1 MSESVEA
8 SSPLGLAR
16 RGAGEL
22 IGKLVRRL
30 RLSWRDGSLQSP
42 AVFFIAVYAFLLLCI
57 PSQLIIQPIGSPGTP
72 ANLWGIFCLLWWA
85 VATVG
90 GQNRIHGWTATRT
103 TFGLLALAVLTSYAV
118 GMATGWYAPANI
130 HQQTDEQWTLVQV
143 QPDAMNEKIIS
154 AADRGL
160 LSFMGWAGVV
170 LLTCEGLRGWRDLK
184 LIVTWL
190 SRFGGFVAALGIIQY
205 FTGFDIAALFT
216 IPGLSANSEFGEVTT
231 RSVINR
237 VSSTAVHPIE
247 FGVVMA
253 ALFFLSLHRSLF
265 TRPSKLSWVPT
276 ILIGVA
282 LPMSVSRSAIIAI
295 AIATIVIFA
304 GWPSR
309 WRFAGLLVLPFAV
322 VGMKLLAPGLLGTIR
337 SLFTNVSVD
346 PSVTGRTQ
354 DYDAVLT
361 VYANHPAFGQGL
373 YTFLP
378 RYYRILDNQMLMSLI
393 ELGAVGFTILIV
405 FISTGYMLARGARR
419 RSSDPRE
426 RDLSLA
432 ISGAIVGLV
441 VSYFTFDAW
450 GFPMVAGLT
459 FLLIGM
465 AGSASHASRWQ
476 PQALA
481 SGLDVRRRSLLGAA
495 S

>member
-1 MSESVEA
+1 
-8 SSPLGLAR
+8 
-16 RGAGEL
+16 
-22 IGKLVRRL
+22 
-30 RLSWRDGSLQSP
+30 
-42 AVFFIAVYAFLLLCI
+42 
-57 PSQLIIQPIGSPGTP
+57 
-72 ANLWGIFCLLWWA
+72 
-85 VATVG
+85 
-90 GQNRIHGWTATRT
+90 
-103 TFGLLALAVLTSYAV
+103 
-118 GMATGWYAPANI
+118 
-130 HQQTDEQWTLVQV
+130 
-143 QPDAMNEKIIS
+143 MNEKIVS

-170 LLTCEGLRGWRDLK
+170 LLTCEGLRGWRDIE

-253 ALFFLSLHRSLF
+253 GLFFLALHRSLF
-265 TRPSKLSWVPT
+265 TRTSKLSWVPT
-276 ILIGVA
+276 VLIGVA

-295 AIATIVIFA
+295 AITTIVIIA

-322 VGMKLLAPGLLGTIR
+322 VGMRLLAPGLLGTIR
-337 SLFTNVSVD
+337 SLFTNVIVD
-346 PSVTGRTQ
+346 PSVTGRTE
-354 DYDAVLT
+354 DYDAVLA
-361 VYANHPAFGQGL
+361 VYANHPLFGQGL
-373 YTFLP
+373 YTFVP

-393 ELGAVGFTILIV
+393 ELGAVGLTVLIV
-405 FISTGYMLARGARR
+405 FISTGYMLARAARR
-419 RSSDPRE
+419 RSSAPRE
-426 RDLSLA
+426 RDLALV
-432 ISGAIVGLV
+432 ISGAIVGVV

-465 AGSASHASRWQ
+465 AGAASYASRWPPQ
-476 PQALA
+476 PLA
-481 SGLDVRRRSLLGAA
+481 SGLAVSRPSVFGTA

>member
-1 MSESVEA
+1 
-8 SSPLGLAR
+8 
-16 RGAGEL
+16 
-22 IGKLVRRL
+22 
-30 RLSWRDGSLQSP
+30 
-42 AVFFIAVYAFLLLCI
+42 
-57 PSQLIIQPIGSPGTP
+57 
-72 ANLWGIFCLLWWA
+72 
-85 VATVG
+85 
-90 GQNRIHGWTATRT
+90 
-103 TFGLLALAVLTSYAV
+103 
-118 GMATGWYAPANI
+118 
-130 HQQTDEQWTLVQV
+130 
-143 QPDAMNEKIIS
+143 MNEKIIS

-309 WRFAGLLVLPFAV
+309 CC
-322 VGMKLLAPGLLGTIR
+322 
-337 SLFTNVSVD
+337 
-346 PSVTGRTQ
+346 
-354 DYDAVLT
+354 
-361 VYANHPAFGQGL
+361 
-373 YTFLP
+373 
-378 RYYRILDNQMLMSLI
+378 
-393 ELGAVGFTILIV
+393 
-405 FISTGYMLARGARR
+405 RG
-419 RSSDPRE
+419 
-426 RDLSLA
+426 
-432 ISGAIVGLV
+432 
-441 VSYFTFDAW
+441 
-450 GFPMVAGLT
+450 
-459 FLLIGM
+459 
-465 AGSASHASRWQ
+465 GSAPSPAR
-476 PQALA
+476 P
-481 SGLDVRRRSLLGAA
+481 RP
-495 S
+495 

>member
-1 MSESVEA
+1 MSESAEA
-8 SSPLGLAR
+8 SRPLGAALQ
-16 RGAGEL
+16 GAGGR
-22 IGKLVRRL
+22 IGELVRRL
-30 RLSWRDGSLQSP
+30 RLPWRDGSMHMP
-42 AVFFIAVYAFLLLCI
+42 AVFFITVYAFLLLCI
-57 PSQLIIQPIGSPGTP
+57 PSQLIIRPIGSPGTP
-72 ANLWGIFCLLWWA
+72 ANLWGIFCLLWWV
-85 VATVG
+85 VATLG
-90 GQNRIHGWTATRT
+90 GQNRVHGWTPTRT
-103 TFGLLALAVLTSYAV
+103 TFGLLALAVLTSYAA
-118 GMATGWYAPANI
+118 GTATGWYAPANI
-130 HQQTDEQWTLVQV
+130 HQRTDELWTLVAV
-143 QPDAMNEKIIS
+143 QPAAMNEKIVS

-170 LLTCEGLRGWRDLK
+170 LLTCEGLRGWRDLE

-205 FTGFDIAALFT
+205 FTGLDIAALFT

-231 RSVINR
+231 RSVVNR

-253 ALFFLSLHRSLF
+253 GLFFLALHRSLF
-265 TRPSKLSWVPT
+265 TPTSKLSWVPT
-276 ILIGVA
+276 LLIGIA
-282 LPMSVSRSAIIAI
+282 LPMSVSRSAIVAI
-295 AIATIVIFA
+295 AIIGIVIFA

-309 WRFAGLLVLPFAV
+309 WRFAALLVLPFAV

-346 PSVTGRTQ
+346 PSVTGRTE

-361 VYANHPAFGQGL
+361 VYANHPLFGQGL
-373 YTFLP
+373 YTFVP

-393 ELGAVGFTILIV
+393 ELGALGLTALIV
-405 FISTGYMLARGARR
+405 FIITGYLLARGARR
-419 RSSDPRE
+419 RSADPRE
-426 RDLSLA
+426 QDLALA
-432 ISGAIVGLV
+432 ISGAIVGIV

-465 AGSASHASRWQ
+465 AGAASHVSRCA

-481 SGLDVRRRSLLGAA
+481 ASLPVSRRQLLGAA